1 VTTDGKPPTTAGA
14 LLESAGW
21 SALLD
26 RIIRG
31 VCHDLNS
38 RVSSLMAVT
47 QLMQLGEPVPE
58 AFRDETAK
66 LEELA
71 RLLQLIPA
79 IPEAEADARLP
90 QDLVAEALTLHA
102 KARDKGYARPPRV
115 SVEEGTPAILVGA
128 GRAVRA
134 IALVID
140 RLGRDWDRLDRPV
153 VIRGNAKA
161 AHIDLPTVAPVD
173 PGPWAATLSTVFAMD
188 AGSFSVS
195 EDGATISFPSLEVAR
210 ASK

>member
-1 VTTDGKPPTTAGA
+1 MTTDDYPPTTAGS

-21 SALLD
+21 SALVD

-58 AFRDETAK
+58 AFQDETAK
-66 LEELA
+66 LEQLA

-79 IPEAEADARLP
+79 NPEAGAEARLP
-90 QDLVAEALTLHA
+90 QDLVAEALSMHA
-102 KARDKGYARPPRV
+102 KARDKGYVRPPRV
-115 SVEEGTPAILVGA
+115 SVADGTPAVLVGA
-128 GRAVRA
+128 GRTVRA
-134 IALVID
+134 MALLID
-140 RLGRDWDRLDRPV
+140 RLGGDWDRLDRPV
-153 VIRGNAKA
+153 VVRGDAKA
-161 AHIDLPTVAPVD
+161 AHIDIPSVAPVP
-173 PGPWAATLSTVFAMD
+173 PGPWTAALSAVFAMD
-188 AGSFSVS
+188 AGSCSVTA
-195 EDGATISFPSLEVAR
+195 DGATVSFPSLEVSR